1 MYQVGFLPLDKP
13 TRLFNHVSRIHEL
26 KLLVG
31 IIVLNRDFTWLI
43 RIDVSFPRKLLAH
56 ILRCTTSNW
65 PASDAGGFVK
75 ESSMPREIFC
85 GHSFFGGNWPSDIS
99 NPNRRTVGGSCLA
112 ISNSQILLYI
122 LSHLGLEKMAWKIE
136 YEYLRCSC
144 SNLRYL
150 HVASN
155 GNRRM
160 QFITRM
166 ELPK

>member
-1 MYQVGFLPLDKP
+1 
-13 TRLFNHVSRIHEL
+13 
-26 KLLVG
+26 
-31 IIVLNRDFTWLI
+31 
-43 RIDVSFPRKLLAH
+43 
-56 ILRCTTSNW
+56 
-65 PASDAGGFVK
+65 
-75 ESSMPREIFC
+75 MPKEIFC